1 MIDLVISRLVLVAL
15 AAVMAWPPLPAHAG
29 SDRPAGTTC
38 VGEEEG
44 EDAEEARV
52 AEAEDEDEE
61 DEEDS
66 PPEFSPAFYG
76 RTITLDASLDGLER
90 RALPLAIE
98 EVCDVPGALAREA
111 AQLAGADGIALVR
124 ATTAVRLNGRRLGG
138 KAAIAALGDADT
150 AVLRVRLAPERRWRA
165 DEDDGRVP
173 TFIARRITI
182 TD

>member
-1 MIDLVISRLVLVAL
+1 MTDRILPLLFVLLL
-15 AAVMAWPPLPAHAG
+15 AFAAGMAGSVHPAHA
-29 SDRPAGTTC
+29 DAARPAAANC
-38 VGEEEG
+38 VGEEEDDEG
-44 EDAEEARV
+44 ADEAR
-52 AEAEDEDEE
+52 AAEDEDE
-61 DEEDS
+61 DS
-66 PPEFSPAFYG
+66 PPKFSPAFYG
-76 RTITLDASLDGLER
+76 RTLTLDASLDGLEG